1 VTNTSVLA
9 KQLIP
14 EDTWP
19 EPAAV
24 APAYRADYETT
35 TEIACISVAVL
46 IPAYQPGNALVEMVL
61 ALTGSGFTNTVVV
74 DDGSGPGYAQV
85 FEQLSYFEGVRVIR
99 HAVNLGKGAALKTGL
114 NYAMVEYPGVTGIVT
129 ADADGQHDPAD
140 VYRVARRFAEK
151 PESLVL
157 GARAFAGPVPLRSR
171 LGNSVTRTVM
181 RLVAGQRISDTQS
194 GLRAIPRGLAE
205 RLLRVPAPGYEF
217 ELEMLIAAKHLGVPL
232 VEEPIRTIYAPG
244 NTTSHFEPLRDSM
257 RIYFVL
263 LRFGFISM
271 VTAGLDNLLFYSFFR
286 GSGVVAVSLLGARLI
301 ALAFNYTAVRQAVF
315 FSREPHRVVLP
326 RYLLLAAANICLSYA
341 LISFLTMILSMG
353 VMPAKISAET
363 FLFIANF
370 TMQRDFVFA
379 RRCPKSRV
387 LKVKP

>member
-1 VTNTSVLA
+1 MTNTSALLRL
-9 KQLIP
+9 LIP

-19 EPAAV
+19 EPAAI
-24 APAYRADYETT
+24 ARAYPAKYEVTG
-35 TEIACISVAVL
+35 ANAGISVAVL
-46 IPAYQPGNALVEMVL
+46 IPAYQPGNALIEMVL
-61 ALTGSGFTNTVVV
+61 ALTCSGLTDIVVV
-74 DDGSGPGYAQV
+74 DDGSGLDYAWV
-85 FEQLSYFEGVRVIR
+85 FERLSYFEGVRVIR

-114 NYAMVEYPGVTGIVT
+114 NYAMVEYPGVAGIVT

-140 VYRVARRFAEK
+140 VCRVARRFAEK
-151 PESLVL
+151 PASLVL

-171 LGNSVTRTVM
+171 FGNSITRTVM

-205 RLLRVPAPGYEF
+205 RILRVPASGYEF
-217 ELEMLIAAKHLGVPL
+217 ELEMLIAAKQLGVAL
-232 VEEPIRTIYAPG
+232 LEEPIRTIYAPG

-271 VTAGLDNLLFYSFFR
+271 LTAGLDNLLFYTFFR
-286 GSGVVAVSLLGARLI
+286 GSGVVALSLLGARLI

-315 FSREPHRVVLP
+315 FSREQHGVVLP

-341 LISFLTMILSMG
+341 LISFLTMILSMA
-353 VMPAKISAET
+353 VMPAKIAAET

-370 TMQRDFVFA
+370 TLQRDFVFA
-379 RRCPKSRV
+379 RRSPKTEC
-387 LKVKP
+387 